1 MLKQKNESKLVL
13 DAKIEKVEVLLTIDT
28 EIEIIKNHKDLVLG
42 STFVVSGNV
51 ATSLINKGLA
61 KIK

>member
-1 MLKQKNESKLVL
+1 MLKPKDNSKLVL
-13 DAKIEKVEVLLTIDT
+13 DAKIEKVEVLLTVDT

-42 STFVVSGNV
+42 SIFVVSGNV
-51 ATSLINKGLA
+51 ATALINKGLA